1 MRKLAHIETISWLRP
16 IEGADKIELAGILG
30 WQCIVKKG
38 EFKVGDLAVYVEI
51 DSIMP
56 ADNPDFAFLEPR
68 HYKIKTMKMRGVVSQ
83 GIIFPLS
90 VLHDDK
96 THEVGEDVT
105 DMLKIK
111 QIEDDIPMHRK
122 RERDPMLV
130 LKQRHKKL
138 FKNKV
143 FLWFM
148 RFKWFKTIAC
158 KILSPKDKQKPFPD
172 WIVKTDETR
181 LQNMPFVLDV
191 YKDEPMIVTE
201 KLDGTSTSFGLKK
214 TNRLGKYDFAVCS
227 RNVRQEDINQKCFF
241 DDNVYHQIAKMYD
254 VKTILTDLL
263 KKHDATTVVLQGE
276 TIGEAIQKNK
286 YGVTGIDFYAF
297 NLVFDGEKIDSQIAK
312 DMMIPY
318 GIKWVPIL
326 ETEFKLLPT
335 VNEMIDYA
343 DGKSELCDTLREGV
357 VIRDH
362 NNAISFKCISNQ
374 FLLKHNL

>member
-1 MRKLAHIETISWLRP
+1 
-16 IEGADKIELAGILG
+16 
-30 WQCIVKKG
+30 
-38 EFKVGDLAVYVEI
+38 
-51 DSIMP
+51 
-56 ADNPDFAFLEPR
+56 
-68 HYKIKTMKMRGVVSQ
+68 
-83 GIIFPLS
+83 
-90 VLHDDK
+90 
-96 THEVGEDVT
+96 
-105 DMLKIK
+105 
-111 QIEDDIPMHRK
+111 
-122 RERDPMLV
+122 
-130 LKQRHKKL
+130 
-138 FKNKV
+138 
-143 FLWFM
+143 
-148 RFKWFKTIAC
+148 
-158 KILSPKDKQKPFPD
+158 
-172 WIVKTDETR
+172 
-181 LQNMPFVLDV
+181 MPFVLDV

-276 TIGEAIQKNK
+276 TIGEAIPKNK